1 MDMLQAP
8 PLSHSRR
15 RSVDVGGLSLALGSQ
30 GLGQGW
36 VGWDESEID
45 TEEQRLLFAELL
57 SDMYNHTHT
66 VINAQERSGPINVPL
81 ERRAELIRSMDSWNF
96 EPHKL
101 PEHEVL
107 YCSLVIF
114 EALFR
119 LEGLLDTVP
128 VSIDQVRDLLSN
140 MRHVYRH
147 QNSYHNFEHALDVL
161 QAIHMFLR
169 SAGRVPPA
177 SILLESDTRTWKP
190 KRSAGKPAL
199 VDYLAPVDLF
209 CLYVA
214 SIGHDVGHP
223 GVTNSFMK
231 NAQAPLSSLYDH
243 NSPLEQLHYTLLLHI
258 LRRQGFSFL
267 LDNSHSTPHFRKLLA
282 ETVLATDMR
291 VHAQFMERFQQVV
304 NGAEVDH
311 WTKKV
316 LVCQALIKAA
326 DISNPC
332 RPINVSQHWASALQE
347 EWTSQATLERHLHMV
362 PSVKEEAD
370 PLSEAKSQIWFI
382 ETFAKP
388 LFDLTA
394 SGIPETAEYAKNCTE
409 NLATWKE
416 RVVSLSSC
424 DSTPS
429 PVQDVDTSPLHERER
444 PLSPPQV
451 PEDFVSAFPMAL
463 PTSFRLGVDQ
473 SDRSS
478 VHDWASASV
487 SSAHALTDTDSSRAS
502 SPTHVAEAQNN
513 TCPPSLSITSVGT
526 ISSISSPSP
535 SITSTT
541 HSAIL
546 SDAPVTP
553 GLLGPSSDG
562 ELGLMVSMG
571 TDSSGSSTAAIR
583 AAYKVSVRKK
593 PSFHRYSWSPE
604 LRDMPARREVAII
617 AGQGIDS

>member
-1 MDMLQAP
+1 MDMLQPP
-8 PLSHSRR
+8 PLSQPRR

-36 VGWDESEID
+36 VGWDDSKMD
-45 TEEQRLLFAELL
+45 TEEQQLLFAELL

-66 VINAQERSGPINVPL
+66 VINAHEPSHVHFNLAPIDVSM
-81 ERRAELIRSMDSWNF
+81 ERRAELIKSLDNWHF

-107 YCSLVIF
+107 YCSLAIF

-119 LEGLLDTVP
+119 LEGLLEMVP
-128 VSIDQVRDLLSN
+128 ASIDQVRDLLFN

-177 SILLESDTRTWKP
+177 SILLEPDSRTWKP
-190 KRSAGKPAL
+190 KQSADKPAL
-199 VDYLAPVDLF
+199 VQYLTPADLF

-223 GVTNSFMK
+223 GVTNMFMK

-243 NSPLEQLHYTLLLHI
+243 NSPLEQLHYTLLIHI
-258 LRRQGFSFL
+258 LRRQGFGFL
-267 LDNSHSTPHFRKLLA
+267 LDNAHSTPHFRKLLA

-291 VHAQFMERFQQVV
+291 VHSQFMKRFQQLID
-304 NGAEVDH
+304 GAEVDQ
-311 WTKKV
+311 WTKRV

-347 EWTSQATLERHLHMV
+347 EWTSQATLERHLHMI

-370 PLSEAKSQIWFI
+370 PLSEAKSQVWFI
-382 ETFAKP
+382 DTFAKP

-394 SGIPETAEYAKNCTE
+394 SGIPETAEYANNCTE
-409 NLATWKE
+409 NLATWKA
-416 RVVSLSSC
+416 RVLLLSSC
-424 DSTPS
+424 GDCPS
-429 PVQDVDTSPLHERER
+429 PVHDTHSCSVRERER
-444 PLSPPQV
+444 PLSPPHP

-463 PTSFRLGVDQ
+463 PTAFRQGVDQ

-478 VHDWASASV
+478 FHDWGSISV
-487 SSAHALTDTDSSRAS
+487 SSAAALTDTDSSRAS
-502 SPTHVAEAQNN
+502 SPTHVPEASNSA
-513 TCPPSLSITSVGT
+513 CPRSLSITSIST
-526 ISSISSPSP
+526 SSSISSSSP
-535 SITSTT
+535 SITSTCP
-541 HSAIL
+541 SAGL
-546 SDAPVTP
+546 SDAPASLA
-553 GLLGPSSDG
+553 LLPPSHDDVG
-562 ELGLMVSMG
+562 A
-571 TDSSGSSTAAIR
+571 DSSVSSAAAIR

-593 PSFHRYSWSPE
+593 PSSNRYSWSPG
-604 LRDMPARREVAII
+604 LRDMAPRREMAIA
-617 AGQGIDS
+617 AGQGID

>member
-1 MDMLQAP
+1 MDILHP
-8 PLSHSRR
+8 PLSQPRR

-36 VGWDESEID
+36 VGWDESEVD
-45 TEEQRLLFAELL
+45 TEEQQLLFAELL

-66 VINAQERSGPINVPL
+66 VINAHEQSAPIDVSF
-81 ERRAELIRSMDSWNF
+81 ERRAELIRSLDKWHF

-119 LEGLLDTVP
+119 LDGILDMVP
-128 VSIDQVRDLLSN
+128 VSIDQIRDLLFN

-147 QNSYHNFEHALDVL
+147 QNSYHNFEHAVDVL
-161 QAIHMFLR
+161 QAIHMFLC

-177 SILLESDTRTWKP
+177 SILLEPGARTWKP
-190 KRSAGKPAL
+190 KQSVGKVAL
-199 VDYLAPVDLF
+199 VHYLTPVDLF

-258 LRRQGFSFL
+258 LRRQGFGFL
-267 LDNSHSTPHFRKLLA
+267 LDNLHSAPHFRKLLA

-291 VHAQFMERFQQVV
+291 VHTQFMERFQQIVD
-304 NGAEVDH
+304 GAEVDH
-311 WTKKV
+311 WTKRV

-347 EWTSQATLERHLHMV
+347 EWTSQATLERHLHMI
-362 PSVKEEAD
+362 PSVKEEVD
-370 PLSEAKSQIWFI
+370 PLSEAKSQVWFI

-394 SGIPETAEYAKNCTE
+394 SGIPETAKYADNCSE
-409 NLATWKE
+409 NLAAWKE
-416 RVVSLSSC
+416 RTLSLSTC
-424 DSTPS
+424 DEGPNFI
-429 PVQDVDTSPLHERER
+429 QDTHGYLSHERDR
-444 PLSPPQV
+444 PLSPPQA
-451 PEDFVSAFPMAL
+451 PEDYVSAFPMAL

-478 VHDWASASV
+478 VHDWASFSA
-487 SSAHALTDTDSSRAS
+487 SSAPVLTDTDSSRAS
-502 SPTHVAEAQNN
+502 SPTHVAEAPNR
-513 TCPPSLSITSVGT
+513 TSPPSLSITSIST
-526 ISSISSPSP
+526 NSSISSPSP
-535 SITSTT
+535 SITSTSQ
-541 HSAIL
+541 SAAL
-546 SDAPVTP
+546 TDAPVTP
-553 GLLGPSSDG
+553 GLLASTHDG
-562 ELGLMVSMG
+562 ALGLMVSVG
-571 TDSSGSSTAAIR
+571 TDGSGSSAAAIR

-593 PSFHRYSWSPE
+593 PSFHRYSWSSG
-604 LRDMPARREVAII
+604 LRDMPARREMAII
-617 AGQGIDS
+617 SGQGIES

>member
-8 PLSHSRR
+8 FSHARR

-36 VGWDESEID
+36 VGWDESEVD
-45 TEEQRLLFAELL
+45 TEEQQLLFAELL
-57 SDMYNHTHT
+57 SDMYNHTHS
-66 VINAQERSGPINVPL
+66 VINAQERSAPIDVSL
-81 ERRAELIRSMDSWNF
+81 ERRAELIRSMDNWHF

-101 PEHEVL
+101 PDHEVL

-119 LEGLLDTVP
+119 LEGLSDMVP
-128 VSIDQVRDLLSN
+128 ASIDQVRDLLFN

-177 SILLESDTRTWKP
+177 SILLESDTCTWKP
-190 KRSAGKPAL
+190 KQSAGKSAL
-199 VDYLAPVDLF
+199 VDCLTPADLF

-243 NSPLEQLHYTLLLHI
+243 NSPLEQLHYNLLLHI
-258 LRRQGFSFL
+258 LRRQGFGFL
-267 LDNSHSTPHFRKLLA
+267 LDNSSSTPHFRKLLA

-291 VHAQFMERFQQVV
+291 VHSQFMERFQLVV
-304 NGAEVDH
+304 DGAEVDH

-362 PSVKEEAD
+362 PSVKEEVD
-370 PLSEAKSQIWFI
+370 PLSEAKSQVWFI

-394 SGIPETAEYAKNCTE
+394 SGIPETAEYAKNCNE
-409 NLATWKE
+409 NLATWKA
-416 RVVSLSSC
+416 RAVSLSSC
-424 DSTPS
+424 DIAPS
-429 PVQDVDTSPLHERER
+429 PVQDTHSFSFHERER
-444 PLSPPQV
+444 PFSPPQA

-478 VHDWASASV
+478 VHDWASISI
-487 SSAHALTDTDSSRAS
+487 SSPHVLTDTDSSRAS
-502 SPTHVAEAQNN
+502 SPTHVAEAPSN
-513 TCPPSLSITSVGT
+513 TCPPSLSITSVST
-526 ISSISSPSP
+526 TSSISSPSP
-535 SITSTT
+535 SFTSTS
-541 HSAIL
+541 HSAVL

-553 GLLGPSSDG
+553 GLLAPSHDG
-562 ELGLMVSMG
+562 ALGLMVSVG
-571 TDSSGSSTAAIR
+571 ADSSGSSAAAIR

-593 PSFHRYSWSPE
+593 PSFHRYSWSPG
-604 LRDMPARREVAII
+604 LRDMPARREMAII
-617 AGQGIDS
+617 AAQGLDS

>member
-1 MDMLQAP
+1 MDILHP
-8 PLSHSRR
+8 PLSQARR

-45 TEEQRLLFAELL
+45 TEEQQLLFAELL

-66 VINAQERSGPINVPL
+66 VINAHERSAPIDVSL
-81 ERRAELIRSMDSWNF
+81 GRRAELIRSLDNWNF

-119 LEGLLDTVP
+119 LDGLLDMVP
-128 VSIDQVRDLLSN
+128 ASIDQVRDLLFN

-161 QAIHMFLR
+161 QAIHIFLC

-177 SILLESDTRTWKP
+177 SILLESDARTWKP
-190 KRSAGKPAL
+190 KQSAGKPAL
-199 VDYLAPVDLF
+199 VHYLTPVDLF

-258 LRRQGFSFL
+258 LRRQGFGFL
-267 LDNSHSTPHFRKLLA
+267 LDNPHSTPHFRKLLA

-291 VHAQFMERFQQVV
+291 VHSQFMDRFQQIVK
-304 NGAEVDH
+304 GAEVDH
-311 WTKKV
+311 WTKRV
-316 LVCQALIKAA
+316 LICQALIKAA

-332 RPINVSQHWASALQE
+332 RPINVSQHWASVLQE
-347 EWTSQATLERHLHMV
+347 EWTSQATLERHLHMI
-362 PSVKEEAD
+362 PSVKEEVD
-370 PLSEAKSQIWFI
+370 PLSEAKSQVWFI

-394 SGIPETAEYAKNCTE
+394 TGIPETAKYANKCTE

-416 RVVSLSSC
+416 RAISLSTS
-424 DSTPS
+424 DEAPS
-429 PVQDVDTSPLHERER
+429 PVQDTHGDLIHDRDR
-444 PLSPPQV
+444 PLSPPHA
-451 PEDFVSAFPMAL
+451 PEDYVSAFPMAL

-478 VHDWASASV
+478 VHDWASFSV
-487 SSAHALTDTDSSRAS
+487 SSVPVLTDTDSSRAS
-502 SPTHVAEAQNN
+502 SPTHVAEAPNG
-513 TCPPSLSITSVGT
+513 TSPPSLSITSVST
-526 ISSISSPSP
+526 NSSVSSSP
-535 SITSTT
+535 SITSTSQ
-541 HSAIL
+541 SAAL
-546 SDAPVTP
+546 SDAPATP
-553 GLLGPSSDG
+553 GLLTSTHDG
-562 ELGLMVSMG
+562 ALGLMVSVG
-571 TDSSGSSTAAIR
+571 TDSSGSSAAAIR

-593 PSFHRYSWSPE
+593 PSFHRYSWSPG
-604 LRDMPARREVAII
+604 LREMPTRRDVAII
-617 AGQGIDS
+617 DS